1 MPVTFM
7 QKLQL
12 WFRGSQRRRE
22 ERDRE
27 FLDRNAGW
35 GAASAKP
42 AAAARP
48 AAAAARS
55 IDRDGLQ
62 AAYLDRSGLIR
73 YYLDLETGEVVDVR
87 DGGSLAAPRYHL
99 VPTQSEEEDRRA
111 FLGTLDASAQARLGA
126 AASFREGLAA
136 DRTLERAY
144 YNFKTQRAIDAIEEW
159 LARLKM

>member
-22 ERDRE
+22 DRDRD
-27 FLDRNAGW
+27 FLSRNAGW
-35 GAASAKP
+35 GSAEQGAASQKAAKP
-42 AAAARP
+42 AARVG
-48 AAAAARS
+48 
-55 IDRDGLQ
+55 IDRDGLH
-62 AAYLDRSGLIR
+62 AAYLDRSGRIV

-87 DGGSLAAPRYHL
+87 DGRTLAPPRYHR
-99 VPTQSEEEDRRA
+99 VPTQSDEDDRCA
-111 FLGTLDASAQARLGA
+111 FVATLDGSAQSRLAA

-144 YNFKTQRAIDAIEEW
+144 YNFKTQRAIDAIERW
-159 LARLKM
+159 LASVSP